1 MKSIRIKLWAG
12 MMALVMVVLILLW
25 LFQIVFLESFYTQMR
40 IADIREKA
48 ISITKNL
55 DQGSEDF
62 RDRLDAL
69 AYENNMSI
77 DFINLAGNTTYTT
90 GNTGMGGQMPMM
102 RNETRHKVYRQVLS
116 GQEVSVTLSH
126 PRFGN
131 KYILMGLPVYT
142 GEKLSGV
149 LLLNLPLAP
158 VADTAAILK
167 KQLFYISL
175 ALLAAALLI
184 SFLLARSFSRPIID
198 ITRAAEKMAA
208 GDFSARIN
216 IEQRDEIGNLAK
228 TVNYLGQ
235 QLAQI
240 EQLRKDLIANVSHE
254 LRTPLSLIRGYA
266 ETLRDVTGNEPE
278 KRSRQLGIIIDE
290 SERLSKIVDD
300 ILNLSQLQ
308 SGHFQLNKTRFRI
321 NDVVHRVTKR
331 YALLSE
337 KTGVDVVV
345 EPSGDAILE
354 ADESRIEQVLYN
366 LINNAFNHTPQ
377 GGTITIT
384 TRTSADTVRVEV
396 SDTGSGIAAQDI
408 PHIWD
413 RFYKSK
419 NQTDFSH
426 GTGLGLA
433 VVKAVLKAHGAGF
446 GVESQPH
453 VLTTFWFE
461 FKPSAL

>member
-216 IEQRDEIGNLAK
+216 IEQRMRSETWQK
-228 TVNYLGQ
+228 P
-235 QLAQI
+235 
-240 EQLRKDLIANVSHE
+240 LI
-254 LRTPLSLIRGYA
+254 IW
-266 ETLRDVTGNEPE
+266 
-278 KRSRQLGIIIDE
+278 
-290 SERLSKIVDD
+290 
-300 ILNLSQLQ
+300 
-308 SGHFQLNKTRFRI
+308 
-321 NDVVHRVTKR
+321 
-331 YALLSE
+331 
-337 KTGVDVVV
+337 
-345 EPSGDAILE
+345 
-354 ADESRIEQVLYN
+354 
-366 LINNAFNHTPQ
+366 
-377 GGTITIT
+377 
-384 TRTSADTVRVEV
+384 
-396 SDTGSGIAAQDI
+396 GSSW
-408 PHIWD
+408 P
-413 RFYKSK
+413 K
-419 NQTDFSH
+419 
-426 GTGLGLA
+426 
-433 VVKAVLKAHGAGF
+433 
-446 GVESQPH
+446 
-453 VLTTFWFE
+453 
-461 FKPSAL
+461 

>member
-1 MKSIRIKLWAG
+1 M
-12 MMALVMVVLILLW
+12 
-25 LFQIVFLESFYTQMR
+25 
-40 IADIREKA
+40 
-48 ISITKNL
+48 
-55 DQGSEDF
+55 
-62 RDRLDAL
+62 
-69 AYENNMSI
+69 
-77 DFINLAGNTTYTT
+77 
-90 GNTGMGGQMPMM
+90 
-102 RNETRHKVYRQVLS
+102 
-116 GQEVSVTLSH
+116 
-126 PRFGN
+126 
-131 KYILMGLPVYT
+131 
-142 GEKLSGV
+142 
-149 LLLNLPLAP
+149 
-158 VADTAAILK
+158 
-167 KQLFYISL
+167 
-175 ALLAAALLI
+175 
-184 SFLLARSFSRPIID
+184 
-198 ITRAAEKMAA
+198 
-208 GDFSARIN
+208 
-216 IEQRDEIGNLAK
+216 
-228 TVNYLGQ
+228 
-235 QLAQI
+235 
-240 EQLRKDLIANVSHE
+240 IANVSHE